1 MYAPGEGQSRCYI
14 MSGDMDRLLGRAVQ
28 LEPMKPVLK
37 APGSMLL
44 KLSYDGPLS
53 NFASTFN
60 LRQ

>member
-1 MYAPGEGQSRCYI
+1 

-60 LRQ
+60 LRH